1 MIRGTSLFEPQ
12 HSQTN
17 FWEPFNKKRPCM
29 SERQGRLRFQV
40 IAWPG
45 QVLGY
50 CLAWT
55 SFQVIFRLLPGLDK
69 RAGWVSEQCGAA
81 SKGRVHA
88 ELDITRVA
96 HLHKLTPDQENIL
109 YYTLSYDISSH
120 ITIHISLYI
129 IMLLICTSSQ
139 TILLT
144 IGPLDHVLFP
154 ASIFFQFFDMLQIDY
169 WQTCCNYIVTNMF
182 QIDC

>member
-1 MIRGTSLFEPQ
+1 MYLS
-12 HSQTN
+12 
-17 FWEPFNKKRPCM
+17 KRSNVFLWFAECICPTWRDTRIGKIKLGM
-29 SERQGRLRFQV
+29 FVGYGSGWQDGARNRL
-40 IAWPG
+40 
-45 QVLGY
+45 
-50 CLAWT
+50 
-55 SFQVIFRLLPGLDK
+55 
-69 RAGWVSEQCGAA
+69 GAA

-96 HLHKLTPDQENIL
+96 RLHKLTPDQENIL

-182 QIDC
+182 QIDCWNLLQIEWSK